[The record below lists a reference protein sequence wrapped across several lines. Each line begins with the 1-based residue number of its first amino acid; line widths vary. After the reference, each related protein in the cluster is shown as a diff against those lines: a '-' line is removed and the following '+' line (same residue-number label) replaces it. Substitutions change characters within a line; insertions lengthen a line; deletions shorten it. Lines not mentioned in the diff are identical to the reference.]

1 MKSFLIRKMPKS
13 IVKFFARPY
22 MGGNSIEEAIAT
34 VQSLWEEKQIHSTLD
49 LLGENVSTKEEVET
63 NLQIYLELLTS
74 LGPREYITLSI
85 KPTAFGI
92 SISTEYCEAIL
103 QRLLSAAH
111 AQGIPV
117 TLDMED
123 SRYTQATLGL
133 YKKFKQQYPNIGTV
147 LQTRLFRTPADIDGL
162 QGPNDRIR
170 LVIGIYD
177 EPAEIAYTNR
187 SYMKELL
194 LEAMKSLLAKGAY
207 VEMATQDIPII
218 RQSLELISDIG
229 TSSSQVEY
237 QFLLGVPRK
246 KITQQLIANGF
257 IVRLYVPFAVNEA
270 AAIRYLKRRLMN
282 NPRLIRFMLNNIFKR
297 Y

>member
-13 IVKFFARPY
+13 IVKFFSRPY

-34 VQSLWEEKQIHSTLD
+34 VQALWEEKQIHSTLD
-49 LLGENVSTKEEVET
+49 LLGENVSTKEEVEN
-63 NLQIYLELLTS
+63 NLQIYLALLAS
-74 LGPREYITLSI
+74 LGRREYTTISI

-92 SISTEYCEAIL
+92 TISAEYCEEIM

-123 SRYTQATLGL
+123 SRYTQATLDL

-147 LQTRLFRTPADIDGL
+147 LQTRLFRTPSDIDAL

-177 EPAEIAYTNR
+177 EPAEIAYTDK

-194 LEAMKSLLAKGAY
+194 LEAMKKLLAQGAY

-218 RQSLELISDIG
+218 HQSLALIRDMGFSP
-229 TSSSQVEY
+229 SQVEY

-246 KITQQLIANGF
+246 KITQQLIADGY
-257 IVRLYVPFAVNEA
+257 IVRLYVPFAVNES

-282 NPRLIRFMLNNIFKR
+282 NPRLMEFILNNIFKH